1 MKLAAPLVLLAGP
14 AMAHSDTAPHVHP
27 HDGALWLGTV
37 ALLGVATL
45 GGRMILKRLKAEA

>member
-1 MKLAAPLVLLAGP
+1 LKLAAPFVLLAGP

-27 HDGALWLGTV
+27 HDGALWLGAV